1 MRFRIRGV
9 VRRSLGSCRSLK
21 SLKRI
26 RDTATSGE
34 GCHARLGRSRV
45 KVSRQMD
52 AATAT
57 VGVVSVFGDQWVTA
71 PQCAGGGGSLEDARG
86 WRWACSAVGGRW
98 CRGGAESSVVL
109 LRMERVS
116 ARQQAWFGVERRASE
131 GGARRSAAGAGAGA
145 GREGARWGGYIREAG
160 RGLTTSQQ

>member
-26 RDTATSGE
+26 RDTATSGK
-34 GCHARLGRSRV
+34 GCHGRLGGSRV
-45 KVSRQMD
+45 KVSWQMD
-52 AATAT
+52 AATAI
-57 VGVVSVFGDQWVTA
+57 VGVVSVFWDQWVTA

-98 CRGGAESSVVL
+98 CRGLVL
-109 LRMERVS
+109 RLERVS
-116 ARQQAWFGVERRASE
+116 ARQQAFFGVERRE
-131 GGARRSAAGAGAGA
+131 TRRGERVRSAVQQEQGERLLVGF
-145 GREGARWGGYIREAG
+145 IREAG
-160 RGLTTSQQ
+160 RSDVGA